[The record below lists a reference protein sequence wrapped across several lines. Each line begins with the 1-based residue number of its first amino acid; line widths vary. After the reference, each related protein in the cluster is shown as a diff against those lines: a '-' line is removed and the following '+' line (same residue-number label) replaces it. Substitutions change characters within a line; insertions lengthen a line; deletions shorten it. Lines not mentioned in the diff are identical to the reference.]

1 MLQRCSPEGEFGINC
16 CQAKTYLIRSNKDLK
31 VATWTTLVH
40 AGSALQ
46 MFSWENRWI
55 PQSSL
60 GILPRVED
68 FKYVL
73 VSFMRGGRKSICAY
87 VDTVADSC
95 AERARLLHGFWFRT
109 DSCYT
114 PTTMSTSCDWKN
126 ATVGTCGRKGFLPKG
141 IWPFIEARE
150 ACWKVWSF
158 KQTQLLFIKARAS
171 WRGPGIWL
179 ACFLLLVELF
189 HSFSIETIG
198 WWDYVWQLAW
208 AKNVR
213 SGNLWLDWCLC
224 DPDLM
229 RMVNQYMNKTL
240 CITCLLPSRLF
251 AALTV
256 SLNCRA

>member
-46 MFSWENRWI
+46 MFSWENGWI

-114 PTTMSTSCDWKN
+114 RTYVHQLWLKECN
-126 ATVGTCGRKGFLPKG
+126 CG
-141 IWPFIEARE
+141 
-150 ACWKVWSF
+150 
-158 KQTQLLFIKARAS
+158 
-171 WRGPGIWL
+171 
-179 ACFLLLVELF
+179 
-189 HSFSIETIG
+189 HM
-198 WWDYVWQLAW
+198 WQ
-208 AKNVR
+208 KR
-213 SGNLWLDWCLC
+213 ISSKGNLAFYRSARSMLKGVVIQANTA
-224 DPDLM
+224 P
-229 RMVNQYMNKTL
+229 
-240 CITCLLPSRLF
+240 F
-251 AALTV
+251 H
-256 SLNCRA
+256 